1 MKRVN
6 LFLILLVTTVAALV
20 AATIIGFA
28 VFSTPQN
35 QYSWISQMYGG
46 MNSNTNGNGYGGMG
60 GMMNQTPTPTATA
73 TSSMLAYYGVLF
85 AVLIAVTIISVIGVS
100 YYLVYPQIRM
110 GPTQTAASTR
120 TVQPTSTGSAGV
132 SAYESVS
139 KTLTDD
145 ERKIITVLQAH
156 QGKYL
161 QKYIKTETG
170 LNRLQTH
177 RILARLADRGIVSL
191 EKTGNTN
198 QVMLA
203 DWLNQKQ

>member
-6 LFLILLVTTVAALV
+6 LFLILLVTAVAALI

-28 VFSTPQN
+28 VFSTPNN
-35 QYSWISQMYGG
+35 QYGWMSQMYGG
-46 MNSNTNGNGYGGMG
+46 MNGANNGNVNGGMG
-60 GMMNQTPTPTATA
+60 GMMSQTPTPTTTA
-73 TSSMLAYYGVLF
+73 SSMLPYYGVLF
-85 AVLIAVTIISVIGVS
+85 AVLIALTIVSVVGVS

-110 GPTQTAASTR
+110 GPTQPTAITA
-120 TVQPTSTGSAGV
+120 QPTQPATASA

-156 QGKYL
+156 NGKYL

-170 LNRLQTH
+170 LSRLQTH

-198 QVMLA
+198 QVILA
-203 DWLNQKQ
+203 DWLKQKQ